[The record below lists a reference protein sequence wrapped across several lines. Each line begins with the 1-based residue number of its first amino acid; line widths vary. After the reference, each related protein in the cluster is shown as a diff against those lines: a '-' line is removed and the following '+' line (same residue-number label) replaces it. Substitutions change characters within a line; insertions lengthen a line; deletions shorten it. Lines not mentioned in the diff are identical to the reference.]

1 MKISSLFA
9 SVVILAGLFPAAVPA
24 AAQTQPMTPETLMA
38 QQMKYAMPV
47 AEHNYLKR
55 YAGNWDVD
63 ITIWLG
69 PGVPPVNSKGS
80 MQGKTIF
87 GGRYAQC
94 DFQGTMMAKP
104 FTGLQVIGFDLY
116 QKKYVDLWIDDMSTH
131 FSMSS
136 GTLDP
141 AGKVLTETGTWPDPA
156 TGGMRKIKAV
166 TTWLSDAKF
175 RWEVFRL
182 EPDGKAVKSMELV
195 YTRKT

>member
-9 SVVILAGLFPAAVPA
+9 PALVLACLVPAAVPA
-24 AAQTQPMTPETLMA
+24 GAQTQPMTPEAFMA

-47 AEHNYLKR
+47 AEHNYLKK
-55 YAGNWDVD
+55 YIGSWDVD
-63 ITIWLG
+63 ITIWLQ
-69 PGVPPVNSKGS
+69 PGVPPVDSKGT

-94 DFQGTMMAKP
+94 DFQGTMMAMP
-104 FTGLQVIGFDLY
+104 FTGLQIVGFDRY
-116 QKKYVDLWIDDMSTH
+116 QKKYVTLWIDDMSTH
-131 FSMSS
+131 FSMS
-136 GTLDP
+136 GGGLDF
-141 AGKVLTETGTWPDPA
+141 AGKVLTETGVWPDPA
-156 TGGMRKIKAV
+156 TGGTRKIKAV
-166 TTWLSDAKF
+166 TTWVSDAKF